1 MALTPI
7 DDPFR
12 RLLPPAP
19 PQEGAAPVDAPA
31 VARPIEAS
39 ILVIDDDQNHALTVA
54 DALAAEG
61 YRTEVAPSGEEGL
74 RRLDE
79 QEFDVVVTD
88 LYMRDVSGLDVLD
101 AARKKDPPVEVVVIT
116 GHASIETAV
125 EAMNRGALTYLA
137 KPLNLNELRAV
148 VRKALERAMLER
160 HAIELERRLDA
171 RYGFEAIIGTSPKM
185 QRVFEIMRQAAPTNA
200 TVLILGESGTGKE
213 LVAKTIHQN
222 SPRRNHPFVALNCAA
237 LSEGILES
245 ELFGHEKGAFT
256 GAIQQR
262 KGRFEYAHKGT
273 LLLDEVGDMPL
284 ATQIKLLRVLEEREI
299 MRVGSNV
306 PIKVDVR
313 LIAATNQDL
322 EEAVRQ
328 GRFRQD
334 LYFRLKVVT
343 IQLPPLRERQGDIP
357 LLIERFVEEFSQE
370 HGKRVMGISLEA
382 RRILNAYAWPGNVR
396 ELRNAIEHMVVISK
410 GPVLE
415 AEDIPDYI
423 RGAKPEPRG
432 VEGLAGLSLE
442 DVEREL
448 IRHTLAFTQG
458 NREAAAKMLG
468 IGERTL
474 YRKINKYGLR

>member
-1 MALTPI
+1 MALSTEGS
-7 DDPFR
+7 F
-12 RLLPPAP
+12 PPAFP
-19 PQEGAAPVDAPA
+19 LGERTDFLPARAPEEGIGPL
-31 VARPIEAS
+31 EAS

-54 DALAAEG
+54 DALSAEG
-61 YRTEVAPSGEEGL
+61 YRTEIAPSGEEGI

-79 QEFDVVVTD
+79 REFDLVITD
-88 LYMRDVSGLDVLD
+88 LYMRDVSGFDVLE
-101 AARKKDPPVEVVVIT
+101 AARRKEPAVEVIVFT
-116 GHASIETAV
+116 GNASIETAV
-125 EAMNRGALTYLA
+125 DAMNRGALTYLA
-137 KPLNLNELRAV
+137 KPLNLAELRVV
-148 VRKALERAMLER
+148 VRRAIERVKLERR
-160 HAIELERRLDA
+160 TVELERRLES
-171 RYGFEAIIGTSPKM
+171 RYGYEAIVGNSPKM
-185 QRVFEIMRQAAPTNA
+185 QRVFEIMRQAAPTSA

-213 LVAKTIHQN
+213 LIAKTIHQN
-222 SPRRNHPFVALNCAA
+222 SPRRNQPFVALNCAA

-262 KGRFEYAHKGT
+262 KGRFEYAHRGT
-273 LLLDEVGDMPL
+273 LMLDEVGDMPL

-322 EEAVRQ
+322 EQLVRD

-343 IQLPPLRERQGDIP
+343 IHVPPLRERLGDIP
-357 LLIERFVEEFSQE
+357 LLVERFVEEFSRV
-370 HGKRVMGISLEA
+370 HGKLVQGISLEA
-382 RRILNAYAWPGNVR
+382 RRVLNAYAWPGNVR
-396 ELRNAIEHMVVISK
+396 ELKNAIEHMVVISK
-410 GPVLE
+410 GPILE
-415 AEDIPDYI
+415 ADDIPDYI
-423 RGAKPEPRG
+423 RGAKPEPRA

-458 NREAAAKMLG
+458 NREQAAKMLG